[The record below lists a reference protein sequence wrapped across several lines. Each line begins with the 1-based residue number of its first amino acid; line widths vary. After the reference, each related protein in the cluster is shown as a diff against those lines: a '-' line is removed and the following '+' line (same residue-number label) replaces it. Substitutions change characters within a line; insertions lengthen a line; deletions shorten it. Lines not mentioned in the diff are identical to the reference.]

1 MRPFRVHSHGRRGH
15 CERVLCHAFW
25 WFLKVFLF
33 EMLIRFF
40 NSTPNWKFIVRR
52 WLDSTTAAATP
63 IGGIAFSR
71 IWLVQTKISEVV
83 SAPFNGASLRSD
95 SCDFQQL
102 KMDITWFADIEI
114 DGSAA
119 WACLYER
126 NCPHGR
132 EKVIVQS
139 NARCEVNLCCLNI

>member
-25 WFLKVFLF
+25 WFLKVFF
-33 EMLIRFF
+33 
-40 NSTPNWKFIVRR
+40 VRNVDSILQFDDKLEIYCSPLTG
-52 WLDSTTAAATP
+52 LDH
-63 IGGIAFSR
+63 GGIAFSR
-71 IWLVQTKISEVV
+71 IWLVQTKILEVV

-126 NCPHGR
+126 NFPHGR